1 METDTTTSALAEKDN
16 EKLEEV
22 VVVWGTIV
30 GMFHVKTLDAGM
42 SVPNL
47 VATKDVVGGTPVFVI

>member
-1 METDTTTSALAEKDN
+1 METDTVTVADAENDN
-16 EKLEEV
+16 EKLEGV

-30 GMFHVKTLDAGM
+30 GMFHVKTLVAGM

>member
-1 METDTTTSALAEKDN
+1 METDTTTVAVAENDN
-16 EKLEEV
+16 EKLEGV

-30 GMFHVKTLDAGM
+30 GMFHVKTLVAGM

-47 VATKDVVGGTPVFVI
+47 VATNVVDGGVPIFMI